1 MSYRTDYYLNIAEGG
16 PGHAEVAGKLAER
29 AELSAFQSRG
39 SAKDWEPVITGS
51 CPISWYTHQDDMKRV
66 SKHWPGIL
74 FTLTG
79 TGEDPGDQWT
89 EYHMDGKVQE
99 ERPPS
104 WTPKAFSPELLQ

>member
-51 CPISWYTHQDDMKRV
+51 CLRWTRK
-66 SKHWPGIL
+66 
-74 FTLTG
+74 TG
-79 TGEDPGDQWT
+79 QLVKWE
-89 EYHMDGKVQE
+89 
-99 ERPPS
+99 S
-104 WTPKAFSPELLQ
+104 CS